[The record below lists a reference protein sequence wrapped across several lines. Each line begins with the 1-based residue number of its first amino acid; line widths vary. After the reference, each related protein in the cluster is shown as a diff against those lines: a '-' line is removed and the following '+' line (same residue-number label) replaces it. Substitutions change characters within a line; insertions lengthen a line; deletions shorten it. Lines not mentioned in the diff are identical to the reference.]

1 MQNLI
6 IKHWN
11 TACDFCR
18 RNKGPVYMA
27 IIAGVVLWVLFTP
40 RTGRYELHP
49 MGNTM
54 VWMMDT
60 QMGVARLFHAGS
72 KGSYL
77 VREVHVDTPG
87 KAEGGPPKV
96 VGYAP
101 LGEQDRTDESSKERV
116 VYLKRASP
124 TSDQSKP
131 SE

>member
-1 MQNLI
+1 
-6 IKHWN
+6 
-11 TACDFCR
+11 
-18 RNKGPVYMA
+18 MA

-60 QMGVARLFHAGS
+60 QMGVARLF
-72 KGSYL
+72 
-77 VREVHVDTPG
+77 HVDTPG